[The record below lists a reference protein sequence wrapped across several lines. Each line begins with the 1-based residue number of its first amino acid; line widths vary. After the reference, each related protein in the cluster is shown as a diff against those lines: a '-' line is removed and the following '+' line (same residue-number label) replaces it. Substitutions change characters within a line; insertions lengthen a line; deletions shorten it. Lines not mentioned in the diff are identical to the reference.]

1 MKKSM
6 ARGMICG
13 TTSQIPRIPLAFS
26 WTHSFLQ
33 VFTDLVVNLQLLIQC
48 FQLFLV
54 DVTALEVVHRRWLRR
69 LEEVEER
76 VRGDNL
82 LDDSRSVGVFDEEIR
97 KGTSTLWKTLT
108 LVTLLLD
115 LHSLGQVL
123 VLLPLDLVAD
133 GLVVNEF
140 TSVAN
145 VFL

>member
-1 MKKSM
+1 
-6 ARGMICG
+6 MICG